1 MSTSRPST
9 HVDWATA
16 AVTAGAVVLLL
27 LAVLVRLRWD
37 PIQDLDGAVTRAA
50 HDLVTQSATTRSI
63 VRALTHL
70 GDPLIVSLATLLLAA
85 GLAAVRAFRAAAYLA
100 VVRVVD
106 VVATTGIKEVVRRAR
121 PDHLQAV
128 AVAHGYS
135 FPSGHAAGSAALW
148 CSVAMLIATRAPR
161 PVVVA
166 VALVVPTVVAATRVL
181 LGVHFLTDA
190 LAGLLLGVEI
200 AVVLARLRSW
210 RLLSSFPRG

>member
-1 MSTSRPST
+1 VSTSRPST

-16 AVTAGAVVLLL
+16 AVTAGAVV
-27 LAVLVRLRWD
+27 
-37 PIQDLDGAVTRAA
+37 
-50 HDLVTQSATTRSI
+50 
-63 VRALTHL
+63 RALTHL
-70 GDPLIVSLATLLLAA
+70 GDPLVVSLATLLLAA
-85 GLAAVRAFRAAAYLA
+85 GLAAVGAFRAAAYLA
-100 VVRVVD
+100 VVRVVA
-106 VVATTGIKEVVRRAR
+106 VVTTAGIKEAVGRAR

-128 AVAHGYS
+128 VVAHGYS

-161 PVVVA
+161 PLVVA

-190 LAGLLLGVEI
+190 LAGVLLGVEI